1 MNESNNPF
9 IFLLVLNSFISVI
22 LIVNQNESKNDSA
35 PTQNESSVSNPL
47 ETATWIC
54 LILELILLVIQL
66 KVTDF

>member
-1 MNESNNPF
+1 
-9 IFLLVLNSFISVI
+9 
-22 LIVNQNESKNDSA
+22 VNQNESKNDSA